1 MSLYEN
7 INRRKKLGISRSK
20 KNTTISAEN
29 YKDMK
34 KGFPK
39 KNKLKVSKAQGTNIP
54 RQNYKPLTGD
64 SGGAFFM
71 KNGKKSN

>member
-1 MSLYEN
+1 MSLYKN

-34 KGFPK
+34 KNFPK
-39 KNKLKVSKAQGTNIP
+39 KNKLKVSKA
-54 RQNYKPLTGD
+54 
-64 SGGAFFM
+64 
-71 KNGKKSN
+71 